1 MTKMSNAEN
10 DALLNDLDETLGE
23 SELAAKKLTDNEIET
38 FYTKETFRVLYQTN
52 NFFLPQVKQ
61 LIDEKEIINIRP
73 EYQRR
78 LRWTNKQKSLLIESL
93 LLNIPIPPVYL
104 YESELARYEVMDGQ
118 QRLNAVRE
126 FLSND
131 FKLASLSQ
139 LAPLNGRTFS
149 KCPPKI
155 QKGLER
161 STLSAIVLLFE
172 SDDQK
177 RDQLF
182 IRRYVFERLNTG
194 GQKLNPQEIR
204 NAIYGGKFNEMIIQV
219 ARTDLFTKTW
229 GIPEY
234 TETDKNE
241 YYENPER
248 QRNTLY
254 KTMGDCQIVL
264 RFFALLDQKHI
275 KGSMRSILDG
285 CMQRNLRSPGA
296 DLLSLEQRYNT
307 TLQFAH
313 ELFGSTP
320 FHIRTPE
327 GERDRASVGLYDAIM
342 VALDRNI
349 SKKAKLLARKVK
361 VRTMLQAEL
370 SDPQAYEEIVGRAN
384 TAAAVIKKI
393 DRVDDIL
400 AKAAK

>member
-1 MTKMSNAEN
+1 MAKNSEN
-10 DALLNDLDETLGE
+10 DELLNDLDETWGE
-23 SELAAKKLTDNEIET
+23 SELTSKKLSDHEIET

-52 NFFLPQVKQ
+52 NFFLPQIRQ

-204 NAIYGGKFNEMIIQV
+204 NAIYGGNFNDLIIRL
-219 ARTDLFTKTW
+219 ARTDLFTQIW
-229 GIPEY
+229 GIPKY
-234 TETDKNE
+234 TETDNNE

-264 RFFALLDQKHI
+264 RFFALLDEKYI

-285 CMQRNLRSPGA
+285 CMQRHLKSPDS
-296 DLLSLEQRYNT
+296 DLGNLEQRYNT
-307 TLQFAH
+307 TLKFALD
-313 ELFGSTP
+313 LFGSSP
-320 FHIRTPE
+320 FHIRIPE

-342 VALDRNI
+342 VALDRNAAN
-349 SKKAKLLARKVK
+349 KQRLLTRKAKARTLLQ
-361 VRTMLQAEL
+361 TEL
-370 SDPQAYEEIVGRAN
+370 SDPKVYEEIVGRAN

-393 DRVDDIL
+393 ERIDNIL
-400 AKAAK
+400 AKATT